1 MACGVVWREMILP
14 SLVVPSK
21 LLATPPSVLPVGR
34 WKRLATSIIIN
45 TLERSV
51 NSMDELF

>member
-1 MACGVVWREMILP
+1 MISP
-14 SLVVPSK
+14 SLGVPSK
-21 LLATPPSVLPVGR
+21 LLATSPSVFPVGR
-34 WKRLATSIIIN
+34 WKRLATNIIIN